1 MFKAVAGELM
11 LNKAFFVS
19 YSMLILCI
27 LIIKASFDLIRAEKS
42 NHR

>member
-11 LNKAFFVS
+11 LNKVFLVS
-19 YSMLILCI
+19 YSTLFLCI